1 MERTEKIAKTFGI
14 KPSTL
19 KTIAKIV
26 VAFQLIGT
34 ILFAVFFVTVFIGV
48 ISRIFTLHASAE
60 EPLQSQTY
68 SESTSIGYS
77 YSTSESVGCSY
88 SVNESENCGLAFEN
102 AESTGVSE
110 STTKSYGFSIA
121 ETEDTGVTHTTSRS
135 VNVSE
140 CCNQSRTIGFVT
152 ATAINNES
160 STDSCGQSDS
170 TSSVL
175 DDVYA
180 EGCFNKTFVFEF
192 DKELNRPY
200 DTRHDGCVWEDT
212 IPGENSY
219 NVSGKEV
226 WYTHEANEDNTAF
239 STYLAFGED
248 YVSCNGGADIESI
261 TEADLCTIFDG
272 KNGESAISLLEER
285 TYSNGLV
292 SSLVLE
298 GTTLFTFADDNGTF
312 VGNLEGIEYFC
323 NGISRNVS
331 MCIEGQVSW
340 CDNGDSY
347 TCYVYIEGCHIVSA
361 L

>member
-1 MERTEKIAKTFGI
+1 MERTERIAKTFGI

-34 ILFAVFFVTVFIGV
+34 ILFTVFFVTVFIGV

-68 SESTSIGYS
+68 SESTSIGSS
-77 YSTSESVGCSY
+77 YSTSESVGSSY
-88 SVNESENCGLAFEN
+88 SVNESENYGLLFEN

-110 STTKSYGFSIA
+110 STTTSYGFSI
-121 ETEDTGVTHTTSRS
+121 
-135 VNVSE
+135 VNVCE
-140 CCNQSRTIGFVT
+140 CCNQSRTIGFTT
-152 ATAINNES
+152 ATAVNNES

-170 TSSVL
+170 ALSSF
-175 DDVYA
+175 DNVYA

-239 STYLAFGED
+239 STNLAFGED

-261 TEADLCTIFDG
+261 TEVDLCTIFDG

-298 GTTLFTFADDNGTF
+298 GPTLFTFAEDNGTF
-312 VGNLEGIEYFC
+312 VGNLEGIEYFS

-340 CDNGDSY
+340 RDNGDSY
-347 TCYVYIEGCHIVSA
+347 TCYVYIEGCHIVSSF
-361 L
+361 